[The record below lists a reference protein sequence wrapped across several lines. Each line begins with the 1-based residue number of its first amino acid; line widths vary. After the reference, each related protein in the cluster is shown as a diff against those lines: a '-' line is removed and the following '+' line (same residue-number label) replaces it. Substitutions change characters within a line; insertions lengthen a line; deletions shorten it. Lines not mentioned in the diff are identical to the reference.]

1 MTPSELKAQLR
12 LEAQWQYDMFGG
24 HPIVGDALERIE
36 ALEATVGS
44 MDDPSRLSRFEYR
57 EGEVR
62 TVTYTNWRS
71 VAEMDA
77 RITSKVAE
85 VLDDEDGDTGL
96 LGWGA

>member
-1 MTPSELKAQLR
+1 MTPTELKAHLR
-12 LEAQWQYDMFGG
+12 AEALWQCNLLGG
-24 HPIVGDALERIE
+24 GSLVGDALARIE
-36 ALEATVGS
+36 VLEATVGS

-77 RITSKVAE
+77 RVISKVAQATE
-85 VLDDEDGDTGL
+85 DEDGDTGL